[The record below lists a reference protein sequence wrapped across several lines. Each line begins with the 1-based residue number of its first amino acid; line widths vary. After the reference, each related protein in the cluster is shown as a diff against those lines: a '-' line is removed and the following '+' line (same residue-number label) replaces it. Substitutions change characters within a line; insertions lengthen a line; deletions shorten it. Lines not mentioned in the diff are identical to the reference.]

1 MASRKRAI
9 SGPAVD
15 PRVDAYISSQP
26 DFARPLLE
34 KIRAAF
40 HAGCP
45 DLVETIKW
53 GVPSF
58 ERSKMLGGMAAFK
71 EHVSFGFWRAADMD
85 DPEGILGETRKQSP
99 MRIQVRSARDLP
111 TKKVLV
117 AYVKQAAAL
126 DAEAPPKK
134 AAARGTAK
142 KKAAQLSTAAKP
154 PKDMLDA
161 IVANTAAHAFWK
173 SLAPGYR
180 RDYVEWVTEAKRE
193 ATRAK
198 RLATTVEWLAEGKRR
213 NWKYESC

>member
-1 MASRKRAI
+1 MAARKPKA
-9 SGPAVD
+9 SGPEID
-15 PRVDAYISSQP
+15 SRVDAYIAAQP
-26 DFARPLLE
+26 DFARPLLK

-58 ERSKMLGGMAAFK
+58 ERNKMLGGMAAFK
-71 EHVSFGFWRAADMD
+71 EHVSYGFWRAEDMD
-85 DPEGILGETRKQSP
+85 DPEGLLGETRKQSP
-99 MRIQVRSARDLP
+99 MRIQARTAKDLP

-117 AYVKQAAAL
+117 SYVKQAAAL

-134 AAARGTAK
+134 AVTQKATKKTAAK
-142 KKAAQLSTAAKP
+142 LSAAAKP
-154 PKDMLDA
+154 PKDLLDA
-161 IVANTAAHAFWK
+161 IAANGAAHAFWK
-173 SLAPGYR
+173 TLAPGYR
-180 RDYVEWVTEAKRE
+180 RDYVEWVTEAKRD